1 MLVLPGRDPILRLS
15 PLALLRQ
22 SLAWAALAAFL
33 GIAVGLAATFS
44 SSSWAVWAG
53 RSSGL
58 LAAHSLFGVASLLG
72 RGSRAAQ
79 VGVALLFLWLAAS
92 RSFVLYSSLWRP
104 EWGPSGV
111 PPFAFLVLLHASW
124 WGAAA
129 TLPFALGAL
138 FGARKRRL
146 GAVLLVL
153 SVPSA
158 LLLFLYL
165 PSTGAEIS
173 LSEIE
178 ALVGPL
184 SSLPERACPRHRSRL
199 ADAPAGLGAYAAGVA

>member
-1 MLVLPGRDPILRLS
+1 MGMLVLPGRDPILRLS

-53 RSSGL
+53 RSGGL

-111 PPFAFLVLLHASW
+111 PPFAFLVLLYASW
-124 WGAAA
+124 WGGRGDAPLRARRPLRGAQAAA
-129 TLPFALGAL
+129 RGGASRAVCAKRASLVPLPPLDG
-138 FGARKRRL
+138 GRD
-146 GAVLLVL
+146 
-153 SVPSA
+153 
-158 LLLFLYL
+158 L
-165 PSTGAEIS
+165 P
-173 LSEIE
+173 
-178 ALVGPL
+178 V
-184 SSLPERACPRHRSRL
+184 
-199 ADAPAGLGAYAAGVA
+199 

>member
-1 MLVLPGRDPILRLS
+1 MGMLVLPGRDPILRLS

-53 RSSGL
+53 RSGGL

-79 VGVALLFLWLAAS
+79 
-92 RSFVLYSSLWRP
+92 
-104 EWGPSGV
+104 
-111 PPFAFLVLLHASW
+111 
-124 WGAAA
+124 
-129 TLPFALGAL
+129 
-138 FGARKRRL
+138 
-146 GAVLLVL
+146 
-153 SVPSA
+153 
-158 LLLFLYL
+158 
-165 PSTGAEIS
+165 
-173 LSEIE
+173 
-178 ALVGPL
+178 VGPL